1 MRINTVIF
9 DMDGVLIDARDWHY
23 EALNEALDI
32 FGAKIPYS
40 EHLGRFDGL
49 PTKTKLST
57 LAEEGRVPKNL
68 MHTIEAVKQERTLR
82 AAAKLC
88 FPRIEHILMLAELR
102 RRGLGL
108 AVATNSIRSTT
119 QTMLAYA
126 GVLEFMDYVV
136 TNEDVK
142 SPKPSPDVYLMAC
155 SKLGVMPESV
165 LVVEDNV
172 NGVRAAKSA
181 GCKVLEV
188 SDPSD
193 LDLNLIDKR
202 LEELGSVRD
211 E

>member
-1 MRINTVIF
+1 MKICAVIF

-23 EALNEALDI
+23 EALNEALGI
-32 FGAKIPYS
+32 FGAEIPYS
-40 EHLGRFDGL
+40 EHLEKFDGL
-49 PTKTKLST
+49 PTKTKLLT
-57 LAEEGRVPKNL
+57 LAGEGRIPKNL

-88 FPRIEHILMLAELR
+88 FPRIEHIVMLAELR

-126 GVLEFMDYVV
+126 GVLEFMDHVV

-142 SPKPSPDVYLMAC
+142 SPKPNPDVYLLAC
-155 SKLGVMPESV
+155 SNLGVPPESV

-172 NGVRAAKSA
+172 NGVRAAKLA
-181 GCKVLEV
+181 GCNVLEV
-188 SDPSD
+188 SEPSNLD
-193 LDLNLIDKR
+193 LDLIEKR
-202 LEELGSVRD
+202 LQELGSDRD